1 MLLLTCGD
9 AEKAHAESSANDE
22 QTKASAS
29 IAPFPQAQ
37 EHLACVARKR
47 RSSMAA
53 MLLLS
58 WDGMAKR
65 HKQKQ

>member
-29 IAPFPQAQ
+29 LAPFPQAQ
-37 EHLACVARKR
+37 RDNDR
-47 RSSMAA
+47 RHFREIKLISN
-53 MLLLS
+53 
-58 WDGMAKR
+58 
-65 HKQKQ
+65 